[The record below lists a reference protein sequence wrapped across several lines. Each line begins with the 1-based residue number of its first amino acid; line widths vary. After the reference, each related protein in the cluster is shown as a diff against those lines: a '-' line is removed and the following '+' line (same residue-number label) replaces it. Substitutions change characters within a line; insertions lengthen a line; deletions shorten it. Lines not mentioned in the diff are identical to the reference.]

1 MQEALLRSDECP
13 DVLYNDIVNS
23 TAGVIFLGT
32 PHRGSNIANWGGLGA
47 DFAHIAKDVNQA
59 IVKLLKPESEILFE
73 LRNSF
78 LKLVIRRAQGKRQAL
93 KVKCYFEELGMTL
106 IGKVQRD
113 TVGL

>member
-1 MQEALLRSDECP
+1 VQKALLHSDECP
-13 DVLYNDIVNS
+13 DVLYNDIVDS

-32 PHRGSNIANWGGLGA
+32 PHRGSNIANWGGLGV
-47 DFAHIAKDVNQA
+47 DCAHIAKDVNQA

-78 LKLVIRRAQGKRQAL
+78 LKLVIRRAQEKRQAL

-106 IGKVQRD
+106 VGKVRRD